1 MRIPVIGVVG
11 LRKSG
16 KTTVVEGIVRELTKR
31 GYRVATAKHINQK
44 GFSMDQKRKDTW
56 RHAAAGANP
65 VVGVSDI
72 EISVLI
78 KNGMKRFSLNELL
91 GFTPKADV
99 ILLEGFSRMV
109 LSNEHVG
116 KIFCVRNTE
125 EYEDFKKRTRGE
137 TIAFCSLQPLET
149 PILKINEDFHILVKR
164 VLTYVDRGRKISKI
178 LSCLPGLDC
187 KKCGYAS
194 CEEMASAVYEGDA
207 KMSDCVVLKVRS
219 RLKTEI
225 MVNDAEIP
233 IQPFVSE
240 IIRNSVLGMVSSLK
254 GVSVKGDERVH
265 IKISGHEI

>member
-1 MRIPVIGVVG
+1 MCMRIPVIGVVG
-11 LRKSG
+11 LSKSG
-16 KTTVVEGIVRELTKR
+16 KTTVVEGIVREFTKR

-44 GFSMDQKRKDTW
+44 GFSMDQKGKDTW

-65 VVGVSDI
+65 VVGVSDV

-78 KNGMKRFSLNELL
+78 KNGVKRFSLDELL
-91 GFTPKADV
+91 GFTPKVDV

-116 KIFCVRNTE
+116 KIFCVRNTD

-137 TIAFCSLQPLET
+137 TIAFCSLQPLEDS
-149 PILKINEDFHILVKR
+149 ILNIKGDLRVLVKR
-164 VLTYVDRGRKISKI
+164 VLTYADRERKISKI

-187 KKCGYAS
+187 KKCGFAS
-194 CEEMASAVYEGDA
+194 CEEMAVAIYEGKA
-207 KMSDCVVLKVRS
+207 KPKDCVVL
-219 RLKTEI
+219 RLKSKMKTEI
-225 MVNDAEIP
+225 TVNDAEVP

-254 GVSVKGDERVH
+254 GISIKGNER
-265 IKISGHEI
+265 IQIRISS